1 MIATNVHIS
10 QKAQELLIK
19 AAALKNLSV
28 EDLASEILSEGI
40 EEKLS
45 GIVPEDETLKEY
57 PPNPLAARQPYAYFA
72 DPGEPAIPPSEWE
85 MNTVDGDLG

>member
-1 MIATNVHIS
+1 MIATNVYIS

-28 EDLASEILSEGI
+28 EDLASEILSQGI

-45 GIVPEDETLKEY
+45 KIVQVDEPLKAY
-57 PPNPLAARQPYAYFA
+57 PSNPLNDKQPYAYFA
-72 DPGEPAIPPSEWE
+72 DPGEPAILPSEWE
-85 MNTVDGDLG
+85 MNTEDGDLE

>member
-45 GIVPEDETLKEY
+45 GIAQEDEPLKAY
-57 PPNPLAARQPYAYFA
+57 PSNPLADRQPYAYFA
-72 DPGEPAIPPSEWE
+72 DPGEPVISPSEWE
-85 MNTVDGDLG
+85 MNTVDGDLE